1 MSSCDPTLPPL
12 SEDIPDSDP
21 FFPKYGPSFELA
33 ITQGMRTNSNS
44 AQDLD
49 DILEKAF
56 GMTYK
61 ELCGSK
67 SCFGALWYST
77 KVVRELF
84 SRIYQELFGGERC
97 LGALK

>member
-1 MSSCDPTLPPL
+1 L

-49 DILEKAF
+49 DILEEAFGKIYWELCGISNCLELFSISWSYILEEAF
-56 GMTYK
+56 GMIYW
-61 ELCGSK
+61 ELCGRK
-67 SCFGALWYST
+67 GCLRAL
-77 KVVRELF
+77 
-84 SRIYQELFGGERC
+84 
-97 LGALK
+97 

>member
-1 MSSCDPTLPPL
+1 MLYKLNHLIAFNSGKLNVLFFYISRCWTYLTWLILSSCDPTLPPL

-49 DILEKAF
+49 DILEEAF
-56 GMTYK
+56 GM
-61 ELCGSK
+61 
-67 SCFGALWYST
+67 
-77 KVVRELF
+77 
-84 SRIYQELFGGERC
+84 IY
-97 LGALK
+97 